1 MSGTVESKF
10 EALGLDYRVLR
21 GIEKK
26 RISVPT
32 QVQAAVI
39 PAALE
44 GKDITAWAHTGTGK
58 TLAYLAPAVHRL
70 LQSGDSNPEFSVVVL
85 VPTSE
90 LCEQVKNVAT
100 TLAVHCAANIRATV
114 LAGDSNKQ
122 SKKISISSAGQIVT
136 ATPGRLAKALQDGSL
151 KAADLATNLKMLVLD
166 EADLLLSYGYEA
178 DLKALI
184 ALVPRAAQRMLMS
197 ATASEE
203 ISHLASLLL
212 HEPATFDLTSAS
224 HTAPVQAPSI
234 THTYVEVQS
243 EAYRLLTVLALL
255 RLGLVAKKVLLFV
268 NSPDAAY
275 RVRLFLEA
283 FGIKAG
289 TLVATLPLASRQ
301 RAIEQFNAGAFDI
314 LVAAEAST
322 SDADEHDDDEDDGGE
337 RSAQASAEYGVTRGV
352 DFKGVRT
359 VVNVENPASLSKY
372 THRVGRTG
380 RAGAQGFAISLVGPK
395 DSEFLQMLRQSM
407 PEIPG
412 EAEEGLQQFHR
423 LKKEGVE
430 ALRYRGEDVL
440 KSLTKRA
447 VRQARARDLKLEVL
461 NCSKLQEFFETH
473 ESDARALKNDK
484 QLTKHIHKVKHLRQ
498 MPDYLKVAAGVA
510 KGSSQRRVQHARG
523 VKRKLKPEDDP
534 LKGASK
540 FSRDTEA
547 TEMEVKALK
556 IAKKQAKKQA
566 KNVVP
571 VVKKTN
577 VRKRR

>member
-1 MSGTVESKF
+1 M
-10 EALGLDYRVLR
+10 
-21 GIEKK
+21 
-26 RISVPT
+26 
-32 QVQAAVI
+32 Q
-39 PAALE
+39 
-44 GKDITAWAHTGTGK
+44 
-58 TLAYLAPAVHRL
+58 
-70 LQSGDSNPEFSVVVL
+70 
-85 VPTSE
+85 
-90 LCEQVKNVAT
+90 
-100 TLAVHCAANIRATV
+100 
-114 LAGDSNKQ
+114 
-122 SKKISISSAGQIVT
+122 
-136 ATPGRLAKALQDGSL
+136 
-151 KAADLATNLKMLVLD
+151 MLVLD

-203 ISHLASLLL
+203 VSHLASLLL
-212 HEPATFDLTSAS
+212 HEPATFDLTSAA

-243 EAYRLLTVLALL
+243 EAYRLLTALALL
-255 RLGLVAKKVLLFV
+255 QLGLVAKKVLLFV

-322 SDADEHDDDEDDGGE
+322 SDADERDDDEDDGGE

-407 PEIPG
+407 PVRFQSPSACYQG
-412 EAEEGLQQFHR
+412 PYPFCVMACPLNTA
-423 LKKEGVE
+423 GVQTPSSLTRRTVE
-430 ALRYRGEDVL
+430 CSGHPSLFRACYHATCSGFPCLNILIVFLHCYPCVALRSRTVL
-440 KSLTKRA
+440 VRAPCGSVLSHNHAKLT
-447 VRQARARDLKLEVL
+447 VL
-461 NCSKLQEFFETH
+461 
-473 ESDARALKNDK
+473 
-484 QLTKHIHKVKHLRQ
+484 
-498 MPDYLKVAAGVA
+498 
-510 KGSSQRRVQHARG
+510 
-523 VKRKLKPEDDP
+523 
-534 LKGASK
+534 
-540 FSRDTEA
+540 
-547 TEMEVKALK
+547 
-556 IAKKQAKKQA
+556 
-566 KNVVP
+566 
-571 VVKKTN
+571 
-577 VRKRR
+577 